1 MKKIIR
7 KGVILMAL
15 LSSIITSANRVSYK
29 TPLKEIDKTL
39 ITLDNVKIGQ
49 ELFIKDIHGSV
60 IYEES
65 IEVTGF
71 FRKEFDL
78 ETLPDGLYF
87 IELNK
92 GVEINVIPFTVNSYS
107 AELHKEKETTIFKPV
122 VKLKDNFV
130 FIAKLSSAEEPV
142 DVELYYDSNDSHSGM
157 YELLYSERITNTEN
171 IHRVY
176 KLDKHEKGSY
186 KIILKTEGRTFI
198 EKVKLK

>member
-15 LSSIITSANRVSYK
+15 LSSIITSANKFSYE

-49 ELFIKDIHGSV
+49 ELIIKNSNGSI

-65 IEVTGF
+65 IAVSGSF
-71 FRKEFDL
+71 KKEFDMA
-78 ETLPDGLYF
+78 TLPDGLYF

-92 GVEINVIPFTVNSYS
+92 DVEINVIPFTVKSYR

-122 VKLKDNFV
+122 VRLKDNFV
-130 FIAKLSSAEEPV
+130 FIAKLSLSQEPMEI
-142 DVELYYDSNDSHSGM
+142 ELYYDASNRHSGL
-157 YELLYSERITNTEN
+157 YELLHTEKIENTTS

-176 KLDKHEKGSY
+176 KLDKYEKGNY
-186 KIILKTEGRTFI
+186 KVIFKSEGRTFT
-198 EKVKLK
+198 EKVKL